1 MQTMPSKQLNGSC
14 AAEVFFRRM
23 PRGMLPTLWDDTDLN
38 KIMANK
44 VIIHERMMADM
55 KSRENASEVLAIGD
69 PVRIQ
74 NTITKLWDET
84 GVIDGVRLHG
94 KSYFVQRDV
103 GRRLLG

>member
-1 MQTMPSKQLNGSC
+1 
-14 AAEVFFRRM
+14 
-23 PRGMLPTLWDDTDLN
+23 
-38 KIMANK
+38 
-44 VIIHERMMADM
+44 M

-94 KSYFVQRDV
+94 KSYFVQCDV
-103 GRRLLG
+103 GGAPGLRNRRHIKRREKSEPTEGALASEEISALRSASLLSTS